1 MDTTPFDSVPM
12 NDAVS
17 PQSKTGFHQFPMC
30 DVYGDVVNDTLMGDG
45 GCGPL
50 DQPEPNKQAPG
61 GAIDLVDLVECE
73 VELEIPDRQ
82 LESFENDYSPP
93 KYSSTMLKISKWM

>member
-61 GAIDLVDLVECE
+61 GAIDLMDSLRVLRMT
-73 VELEIPDRQ
+73 IPHQ
-82 LESFENDYSPP
+82 SIPAFLCSSP
-93 KYSSTMLKISKWM
+93 MLKISKWM